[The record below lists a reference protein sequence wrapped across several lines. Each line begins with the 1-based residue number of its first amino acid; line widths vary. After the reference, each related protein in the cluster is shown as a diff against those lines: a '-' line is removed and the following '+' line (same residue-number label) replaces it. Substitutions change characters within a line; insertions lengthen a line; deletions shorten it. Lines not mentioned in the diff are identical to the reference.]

1 MGTSGEGKRLRG
13 LHSVDASA
21 LPSLFDTVLDQS
33 STGVMVFDAEL
44 RMAYVNQVA
53 ARFGGYPAEAH
64 VGKRL
69 SELYPQ
75 IAVQTDPLIT
85 RVLDDGEPLPGQEL
99 VWESPHPPHERRF
112 WMVSYVPIR
121 STAEEDYVAAIYV
134 ETSQVRRAHDRL
146 TRLLDALPTF
156 VGMCTPAGIM
166 LEANVATLAATE
178 LTRGELIGRP
188 LWDASWWR
196 DDAAVRDQVREMVA
210 RAQEGHAS
218 RADIV
223 VHVDDENPVTI
234 DFQLVPIVEHGTVT
248 ALVPSGIDITARIVE
263 RDRLQALATL
273 SRHLSGALTTEQV
286 SRVVVHN
293 AHGVVDAEY
302 VTLAVLDDERQAF
315 RLVEPLADPE
325 AEARWRTVPVDGPRT
340 ALQDVLATGRRL
352 LLDREERA
360 RRYPELMRD
369 TDRIRLDCTAA
380 LPLVDESGAVFGVLG
395 VGWVEPIEFVEEL
408 RLRLDLLADLCGH
421 AMRRAQ
427 RSEARDRL
435 VQELQD
441 EVLAAPDT
449 PRTLDVALAYEPARG
464 DIGLGGDWYDVI
476 DVGDSCTALVV
487 GDVAGHGITAAARMT
502 EAKATIRTLVLNVAH
517 AEVIPSTNRSLAHFD
532 SGYIAT
538 AAVAWVDTTAETLE
552 WRLAGHVPP
561 VLRTPG
567 GTTLLSGVHHPPI
580 GTETSPREQEPV
592 PFPPG
597 SLLVLYTDGLVERRT
612 EDIDVGL
619 ERLRTLVDA
628 LPHDCTATE
637 ARDAILRG
645 LRLDECEDDVAIVVV
660 RHR

>member
-1 MGTSGEGKRLRG
+1 
-13 LHSVDASA
+13 VDARA
-21 LPSLFDTVLDQS
+21 LPSLFDAVLDQS
-33 STGVMVFDAEL
+33 STGVMVFDGQL
-44 RMAYVNQVA
+44 RMAYVNEVA
-53 ARFGGYPAEAH
+53 AQFGGYPADLH

-69 SELYPQ
+69 SEMYPQ
-75 IAVQTDPLIT
+75 IAVQADPLIA
-85 RVLDDGEPLPGQEL
+85 RVLEDGQALPGQEL
-99 VWESPHPPHERRF
+99 IWESPHPPHERRF

-121 STAEEDYVAAIYV
+121 STAEEDYVAAVYV

-146 TRLLDALPTF
+146 ARLLDALPTF
-156 VGMCTPAGIM
+156 AGMCTPGGIM
-166 LEANVATLAATE
+166 LEANEATLAATE
-178 LTRGELIGRP
+178 LTREELIGLP
-188 LWDASWWR
+188 LWEASWWR
-196 DDAAVRDQVREMVA
+196 DDVAVRDQVREMVA

-218 RADIV
+218 RADITV
-223 VHVDDENPVTI
+223 RVDDGIAVTI
-234 DFQLVPIVEHGTVT
+234 DFQLVPIIEHGTVT

-286 SRVVVHN
+286 SRLVVRN

-302 VTLAVLDDERQAF
+302 VTLALLDAERQAF

-340 ALQDVLATGRRL
+340 ALQDVLTTQRPL
-352 LLDREERA
+352 LLEREERQ
-360 RRYPELMRD
+360 RRYPELVRD
-369 TDRIRLDCTAA
+369 TDRIGVESTAA
-380 LPLVDESGAVFGVLG
+380 LPLVDESGDVFGVLG
-395 VGWVEPIEFVEEL
+395 VAWVEPTEFVDEL

-421 AMRRAQ
+421 ALRRAQ

-441 EVLAAPDT
+441 EVLATPDT
-449 PRTLDVALAYEPARG
+449 SRTLDVALTYEPAQG

-476 DVGDSCTALVV
+476 EVGESCTALVV

-502 EAKATIRTLVLNVAH
+502 EAKATIRTLVLNVPH
-517 AEVIPSTNRSLAHFD
+517 AEVIPSANRSLAHFD

-538 AAVAWVDTTAETLE
+538 AAVAWVDTSAETLE

-561 VLRTPG
+561 VLRTTD
-567 GTTLLSGVHHPPI
+567 GTKLLSGVHHPPI
-580 GTETSPREQEPV
+580 GTATAPREQEWV

-597 SLLVLYTDGLVERRT
+597 SLLVLYTDGLIERRT

-645 LRLDECEDDVAIVVV
+645 LRLKECEDDVAIVVV
-660 RHR
+660 RNR